1 MDAYQKLAAAFG
13 AGVLFSGAILVAAP
27 FNALMGAVAGWT
39 VEIFWGDTI
48 LRTLRSVGLPAGTTM
63 WQLGAT
69 LGFVGSFLRTRTTV
83 ETK

>member
-1 MDAYQKLAAAFG
+1 MNGYEKFAATVG
-13 AGVLFSGAILVAAP
+13 AGIVFSSLILVVAP

-39 VEIFWGDTI
+39 VEMFWGDVV
-48 LRTLRSVGLPAGTTM
+48 LRTLREVGLSETVTM

-69 LGFVGSFLRTRTTV
+69 LGFVSSFLRTRTTV